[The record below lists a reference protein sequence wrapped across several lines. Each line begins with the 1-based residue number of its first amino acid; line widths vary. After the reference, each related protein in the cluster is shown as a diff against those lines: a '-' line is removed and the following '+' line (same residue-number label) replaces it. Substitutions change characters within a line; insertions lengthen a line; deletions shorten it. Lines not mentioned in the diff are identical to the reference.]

1 MNSILFLLAGELS
14 EQDKQIIEDSF
25 AGTWIKTEYLDIS
38 EWLGNAYFNEG
49 ELIVTDS
56 DKVYEYIKDKGSDA
70 LIVIRSESD
79 IGKFPGGK
87 YFLMDM
93 TECEP
98 DYYDR
103 IYRRIHK
110 LPWTMY
116 ETKHLVVRETVE
128 QDVETF
134 YRIYDDPLIK
144 QFTDP
149 LYENIEDEL
158 KYTKEYR
165 DSVYACQGYGIWTLI
180 DRETGRIAGRG
191 GLNHRS
197 GFDEIEVGFLIAS
210 EFRNKGYATEAVASF
225 VSFAREQ
232 GFNDVNALVIPGNEA
247 SKQVLFKNG
256 FNYVKNAVVNGT
268 EYEVYCCKG

>member
-1 MNSILFLLAGELS
+1 MNSILFLLGKELS
-14 EQDKQIIEDSF
+14 ETDKKLIDESLR
-25 AGTWIKTEYLDIS
+25 GVMVKTEYGCIS
-38 EWLGNAYFNEG
+38 DWLNSVNINGN

-56 DKVYEYIKDKGSDA
+56 DKVYERVKACDTDA
-70 LIVIRSESD
+70 LILIESEHD
-79 IGKFPGGK
+79 ISKFSGGK
-87 YFLMDM
+87 YFVMDIA
-93 TECEP
+93 ECEP
-98 DYYDR
+98 GYYDKV
-103 IYRRIHK
+103 YRRIHK

-116 ETKHLVVRETVE
+116 ETEHLLVRETVE

-134 YRIYDDPLIK
+134 YRIYDDSEIK
-144 QFTDP
+144 KFTDP

-158 KYTKEYR
+158 NYTREYR
-165 DSVYACQGYGIWTLI
+165 ESVYSCQGYGIWTLI
-180 DRETGRIAGRG
+180 DKKTGKIAGRG

-210 EFRNKGYATEAVASF
+210 EFRGQGYATEAVASF
-225 VSFAREQ
+225 VSFAKEQ